1 MILIICSHD
10 MCIDILICNIP
21 LKISIKSKVVINE
34 ESNVLKEERT
44 NSETLPVNHIPSYVG
59 LSCAVSGYR
68 SINKLFIDNSPF
80 CIPKVNLQIRCP
92 II

>member
-1 MILIICSHD
+1 
-10 MCIDILICNIP
+10 
-21 LKISIKSKVVINE
+21 VVINE

-68 SINKLFIDNSPF
+68 SINNIKLKSLMVP
-80 CIPKVNLQIRCP
+80 NLDKEK
-92 II
+92 